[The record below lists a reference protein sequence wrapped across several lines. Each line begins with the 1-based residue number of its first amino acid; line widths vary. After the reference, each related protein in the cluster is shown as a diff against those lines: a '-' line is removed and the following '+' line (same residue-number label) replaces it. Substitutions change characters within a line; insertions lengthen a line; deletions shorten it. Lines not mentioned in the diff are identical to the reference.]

1 MNEVKGL
8 LYRTGEKV
16 ILIIIYIKVKRMM
29 DQQNSWLKGKT
40 ALVTGGAKRLGQAIS
55 ISLASKGANVIIH
68 YSKSSEEASELA
80 KKIEQYG
87 VNAWLV
93 SGDLRQ
99 ISEVEGIFDKAL
111 EFTSPIQ
118 ILINNASIFDK
129 SDLNSFSV
137 DELFENIQI
146 NAISPLILAREMA
159 KQKIEGAIINLLDT
173 RITEYDRTHV
183 AYHLS
188 KKMLFDLTR
197 MMALEFAPSI
207 RVNAIA
213 PGLILPPPGQDLSYL
228 EKLASTNPLNSIGN
242 PKEITKSV
250 IFLLESMFI
259 TGQVIFVDG
268 GYHMKGYTYG

>member
-1 MNEVKGL
+1 
-8 LYRTGEKV
+8 
-16 ILIIIYIKVKRMM
+16 M

-55 ISLASKGANVIIH
+55 LSLASQGANVIIH
-68 YSKSSEEASELA
+68 YSKSSEEASDLA

-87 VNAWLV
+87 VNAWIV

-99 ISEVEGIFDKAL
+99 ISDVKGIFDKAL

-137 DELFENIQI
+137 DELFENIQV

-228 EKLASTNPLNSIGN
+228 EKLAPTNPLNSIGN
-242 PKEITKSV
+242 PEEIAKAV
-250 IFLLESMFI
+250 LFLLESMFI

>member
-1 MNEVKGL
+1 
-8 LYRTGEKV
+8 
-16 ILIIIYIKVKRMM
+16 M
-29 DQQNSWLKGKT
+29 DHQNLWIKGKT

-55 ISLASKGANVIIH
+55 LSLASQGVNVVIH
-68 YSKSSEEASELA
+68 YGKSMEEASELA

-87 VNAWLV
+87 VKSWLV
-93 SGDLRQ
+93 SGDLKQ
-99 ISEVEGIFDKAL
+99 VSEVEGIFNKAL
-111 EFTSPIQ
+111 EYVSPIQ

-137 DELFENIQI
+137 DELYDNIQV
-146 NAISPLILAREMA
+146 NAMSPLILARGMA
-159 KQKIEGAIINLLDT
+159 RQNIEGSIINLLDT
-173 RITEYDRTHV
+173 RITEYDRNHV

-197 MMALEFAPSI
+197 MMALEFAPLI

-228 EKLASTNPLNSIGN
+228 EKLASANPLQSIGN
-242 PKEITKSV
+242 PEEITKAV
-250 IFLLESMFI
+250 LFLLDSMFI

-268 GYHMKGYTYG
+268 GYHIKGNTYG

>member
-1 MNEVKGL
+1 MEDIVYK
-8 LYRTGEKV
+8 
-16 ILIIIYIKVKRMM
+16 
-29 DQQNSWLKGKT
+29 NSWLKGKT

-55 ISLASKGANVIIH
+55 LSLASNGANIIIH
-68 YSKSSEEASELA
+68 YGKSLEEASELV

-87 VNAWLV
+87 VNVWLV
-93 SGDLRQ
+93 SGDLNQ
-99 ISEVEGIFDKAL
+99 ISEVESIFDKARQ
-111 EFTSPIQ
+111 FSSSIQ

-129 SDLNSFSV
+129 SYLNNFSV
-137 DELFENIQI
+137 DELFDNIRV
-146 NAISPLILAREMA
+146 NAMSPLILAREMA
-159 KQKIEGAIINLLDT
+159 KQKIDCAIINMLDT
-173 RITEYDRTHV
+173 RITEYDKNHV

-197 MMALEFAPSI
+197 MMALEFAPFI

-228 EKLASTNPLNSIGN
+228 EKLAPTNPLNSIGN
-242 PKEITKSV
+242 PEEITKSV